1 MLRRLRYWIESA
13 RRSEAL
19 REEIELHLAEKAAE
33 LQADGM
39 TAERARAESR
49 RRFGNV
55 GLKHE
60 ESREIWMTR
69 FLSELGQDVRYG
81 CRTMIAN
88 KAFSALAVLLLALG
102 IGANTAIYSF
112 MESILLRSLPVA
124 DPESL
129 VVLNW
134 HSPPPYN
141 ANKQWV
147 HVMHGV
153 QGLAWPGGKGVMVSG
168 MFPYGALETLR
179 EENPVFSTLFG
190 YFNGL
195 TRNLS
200 IHGQATSARAEYV
213 TGEYFRGLAVLPAA
227 GRLIDSEDDR
237 PGAAPVAVI
246 SFATSQNRF
255 GGPPNAIGQSIL
267 LDNVPC
273 TVIGVAPPEFFGVD
287 PAAAPDLYLPLHTN
301 VLLDGAR
308 AARMYGDENFY
319 WIEMMGR
326 LRPDVSMSQAQAALA
341 PRFHQWVGTTAKTD
355 GERAKLPALIL
366 NPGAE
371 GLGSL
376 RRQYSKPLYVLLAMV
391 GLILAITCANIA
403 NLLLA
408 RAAARTREMAVR
420 LSLGAGRFRVVRQ
433 LLTESVMLASLG
445 GAFGVLFAIWG
456 VRSLTLLLSKGQE
469 NFALHA
475 ELNWSVLGVTAALS
489 VVCGLLF
496 GLAPAIQSTRPD
508 VMPSLKNGRGGG
520 RRRAQQVLVVAQI
533 ALSFLL
539 LVAAGLF
546 VRTLNKLHSVQLGY
560 ARENILLFSLNA
572 RQAGHRDPEITTFYA
587 DLRKRFESIPGV
599 SSATLSHS
607 SIISAGHAGATYR
620 GTMKIGAATIAGA
633 GVMLV
638 GPRFLT
644 TMQIPILAG
653 REIDDRDQP
662 GSTPVAVI
670 GERLA
675 RTYFGNGNP
684 VGRRITFVDNEPA
697 PSQRGEDSKSNRD
710 LEIVGVSAD
719 VRYGD
724 LKEGNPM
731 TVFAAVSQFSPDR
744 VTYALRTAGDPLRY
758 VRSVHEIVREADSRI
773 PVTNVITQAAEIDRT
788 ISRELTFAKL
798 CTGFAVLALL
808 IACVGLYG
816 TMSYNVARQV
826 GEIGTRMALG
836 AQRGAV
842 VWMVL
847 RRVLLLAAVGLAIS
861 VPAALSASQ
870 LVKSFLFETQPND
883 PGTLALAGVVLL
895 SAAILAGYAPARRAS
910 RIDPLKALRHE

>member
-1 MLRRLRYWIESA
+1 M
-13 RRSEAL
+13 
-19 REEIELHLAEKAAE
+19 ELHLAEKAAE

-39 TAERARAESR
+39 TPERARAEAR

-60 ESREIWMTR
+60 ESREVWMTR

-124 DPESL
+124 DPEAL

-134 HSPPPYN
+134 HSRPPYN
-141 ANKQWV
+141 ASKQRA
-147 HVMHGV
+147 HVMHGL
-153 QGLAWPGGKGVMVSG
+153 QGLMWPGNKGVMVSG
-168 MFPYGALETLR
+168 IFPYAAFETLR
-179 EENPVFSTLFG
+179 AENPVFSTLFA

-195 TRNLS
+195 HRNLS
-200 IHGQATSARAEYV
+200 IRGQATTAKTEYV
-213 TGEYFRGLAVLPAA
+213 SGEYFRGLRVSPAA

-237 PGAAPVAVI
+237 AGAAAVAVI
-246 SFATSQNRF
+246 SFATSENRF

-267 LDNVPC
+267 VDNVAF

-287 PAAAPDLYLPLHTN
+287 PAAAPELYLPLHAN
-301 VLLDGAR
+301 VLTDGTG

-326 LRPDVSMSQAQAALA
+326 LRPGVSMTQAQAALA
-341 PRFHQWVGTTAKTD
+341 PRFHQWVATTATTD

-408 RAAARTREMAVR
+408 RAAARRSEMAVR

-445 GAFGVLFAIWG
+445 GAFGILFAIWG
-456 VRSLTLLLSKGQE
+456 VRTSTFLLSRGQE
-469 NFALHA
+469 NFTLHA

-508 VMPSLKNGRGGG
+508 VMPALKNGRGGG
-520 RRRAQQVLVVAQI
+520 PRRRAQHVLVVAQI

-546 VRTLNKLHSVQLGY
+546 VRTLNNLHSVQLGY

-572 RQAGHRDPEITTFYA
+572 GAAGHRDPEISTFYEN
-587 DLRKRFESIPGV
+587 LRKRFESIPGV
-599 SSATLSHS
+599 SSATLSQS
-607 SIISAGHAGATYR
+607 SIISAGMAGQTYR
-620 GTMKIGAATIAGA
+620 GTIKISTVTVQGA
-633 GVMLV
+633 GVMV
-638 GPRFLT
+638 TGPRFLT

-653 REIDDRDQP
+653 RELDERDRA

-670 GERLA
+670 SERLA
-675 RTYFGNGNP
+675 RTYFENENP
-684 VGRRITFVDNEPA
+684 MGRRITFVD
-697 PSQRGEDSKSNRD
+697 DNRD
-710 LEIVGVSAD
+710 LEIVGVSGN
-719 VRYGD
+719 VRYGG
-724 LKEGNPM
+724 LKEDDSPM
-731 TVFAAVSQFSPDR
+731 TVFVAASQFSPAG

-758 VRSVHEIVREADSRI
+758 VKSVHEIVRKADSRI

-788 ISRELTFAKL
+788 ISREITFAKL

-816 TMSYNVARQV
+816 TMSYNVTRQA
-826 GEIGTRMALG
+826 GEIGIRMALG
-836 AQRGAV
+836 ARRGSV

-847 RRVLLLAAVGLAIS
+847 RRVLLLATVGLAIS
-861 VPAALSASQ
+861 VPAALSASR

-883 PGTLALAGVVLL
+883 PGTLVLAGVVLL

-910 RIDPLKALRHE
+910 RIDPVAALRQE

>member
-1 MLRRLRYWIESA
+1 MESA

-19 REEIELHLAEKAAE
+19 REEMELHLAEKAAE
-33 LQADGM
+33 LEADGM
-39 TAERARAESR
+39 PAERARAEAR

-55 GLKHE
+55 ALKRE

-81 CRTMIAN
+81 FRSMTAN
-88 KAFSALAVLLLALG
+88 KTFSALAVLLLALG
-102 IGANTAIYSF
+102 IGANTAIFSF
-112 MESILLRSLPVA
+112 MDSILLRSLPVA

-134 HSPPPYN
+134 HSRPPYDGSG
-141 ANKQWV
+141 QWA

-153 QGLAWPGGKGVMVSG
+153 QGVLWLGDKGNMASG
-168 MFPYGALETLR
+168 MFPYPAFEMLR
-179 EENPVFSTLFG
+179 EDNPVFSTFFG
-190 YFNGL
+190 YFNGQHL
-195 TRNLS
+195 NLAVR
-200 IHGQATSARAEYV
+200 GQATSASTEYV
-213 TGEYFRGLAVLPAA
+213 TGEYFRGLAVRPAA

-255 GGPPNAIGQSIL
+255 GGPANAIGQSIL
-267 LDNVPC
+267 AANVPF

-287 PAAAPDLYLPLHTN
+287 PEMAPDLYLPLHTN
-301 VLLDGAR
+301 LLTEGAQ
-308 AARMYGDENFY
+308 AARMYPDGNFY

-326 LRPDVSMSQAQAALA
+326 LRPGVSMAQAQAVLA
-341 PRFHQWVGTTAKTD
+341 PRFHQWVASTAKTG
-355 GERAKLPALIL
+355 GERARLPALTV
-366 NPGAE
+366 NPGAA

-376 RRQYSKPLYVLLAMV
+376 RRQYSKPLYVLLMMV
-391 GLILAITCANIA
+391 GLILALACANIA

-408 RAAARTREMAVR
+408 RAAARRREMAVR

-433 LLTESVMLASLG
+433 LLTESVLLASLG

-456 VRSLTLLLSKGQE
+456 VRSLTLLLSHWHSRGQE
-469 NFALHA
+469 SLTLHA
-475 ELNWSVLGVTAALS
+475 ELNWHVLGVTAALS
-489 VVCGLLF
+489 LVCGLLF

-508 VMPSLKNGRGGG
+508 VMPALRDGPGGG
-520 RRRAQQVLVVAQI
+520 PRRRAQHVLVAAQI
-533 ALSFLL
+533 AISFLL
-539 LVAAGLF
+539 LFAAGLF
-546 VRTLNKLHSVQLGY
+546 VRTLNRLHSVQLGY

-572 RQAGHRDPEITTFYA
+572 RQAGHRDPEVTTFYE

-599 SSATLSHS
+599 RSATLSQS
-607 SIISAGHAGATYR
+607 SLISAGRAGDTYR
-620 GTMKIGAATIAGA
+620 GRIRTGAVSVMGA
-633 GVMLV
+633 GVMTV

-653 REIDDRDQP
+653 REIDERDQR

-670 GERLA
+670 SERLA
-675 RTYFGNGNP
+675 RTYFGNEDP
-684 VGRRITFVDNEPA
+684 VGRRITFVDE
-697 PSQRGEDSKSNRD
+697 NRD
-710 LEIVGVSAD
+710 LEIVGVSAN

-724 LKEGNPM
+724 LKRRSPM
-731 TVFAAVSQFSPDR
+731 TVFAAASQSPPDR
-744 VTYALRTAGDPLRY
+744 VTYALRTAGDPLMY
-758 VRSVHEIVREADSRI
+758 VRSVREIVREADSGI
-773 PVTNVITQAAEIDRT
+773 PVTNVVTQAAEIDRT
-788 ISRELTFAKL
+788 ISQEVTFAKL

-816 TMSYNVARQV
+816 TMSYNVARQA
-826 GEIGTRMALG
+826 GEIGIRMALG

-847 RRVLLLAAVGLAIS
+847 RRVLILAAAGLAIS
-861 VPAALSASQ
+861 VPAALIASR

-883 PGTLALAGVVLL
+883 PGTLALAGVVLV
-895 SAAILAGYAPARRAS
+895 SAAIVAGYAPARRAS
-910 RIDPLKALRHE
+910 RIDPLAALRHE

>member
-1 MLRRLRYWIESA
+1 VLRRLRYWIESA

-19 REEIELHLAEKAAE
+19 REEMELHLAEKAAE

-39 TAERARAESR
+39 TAERARAEAR

-69 FLSELGQDVRYG
+69 FWSELGQDIRYG
-81 CRTMIAN
+81 CRTMTAN
-88 KAFSALAVLLLALG
+88 KAFSALAILSLALG

-134 HSPPPYN
+134 HSRPPQEGS
-141 ANKQWV
+141 KEWV
-147 HVMHGV
+147 HVIHGV
-153 QGLAWPGGKGVMVSG
+153 QGILWPGDKGAMVSG
-168 MFPYGALETLR
+168 MFPYGAFETLS

-195 TRNLS
+195 THNLAVR
-200 IHGQATSARAEYV
+200 GQVTSASAEYV
-213 TGEYFRGLAVLPAA
+213 TGEYFRGLVVSPAA

-255 GGPPNAIGQSIL
+255 GGPQNAIGQPIL
-267 LDNVPC
+267 VDNIPF

-287 PAAAPDLYLPLHTN
+287 PAVAPDLYLPLHTN
-301 VLLDGAR
+301 VLLDGAG
-308 AARMYGDENFY
+308 AARMYGDGNFY

-326 LRPDVSMSQAQAALA
+326 LRPGVSMAQAQAALA
-341 PRFHQWVGTTAKTD
+341 PRFHQWVATTAKTD

-376 RRQYSKPLYVLLAMV
+376 RRQYSKPLYVLLTMV
-391 GLILAITCANIA
+391 GLILAVACANIA

-408 RAAARTREMAVR
+408 RAAARRREMAVR
-420 LSLGAGRFRVVRQ
+420 LSLGARRFRVVRQ

-445 GAFGVLFAIWG
+445 GALGVLFAIWG
-456 VRSLTLLLSKGQE
+456 VRSLTLLLSNGQE
-469 NFALHA
+469 NFTLHA

-508 VMPSLKNGRGGG
+508 VMPALKNGRGSGP

-533 ALSFLL
+533 AISFLI

-572 RQAGHRDPEITTFYA
+572 RQAGHRAPEIATFYT
-587 DLRKRFESIPGV
+587 DLRERFESIPGV
-599 SSATLSHS
+599 SSATLSQS
-607 SIISAGHAGATYR
+607 SIISAGSAGGAYR
-620 GTMKIGAATIAGA
+620 GTMKIGAVTIAGA
-633 GVMLV
+633 GVMV
-638 GPRFLT
+638 AGPRFLT

-670 GERLA
+670 SERLA
-675 RTYFGNGNP
+675 RTYFGNENP
-684 VGRRITFVDNEPA
+684 VGRRITFQDE
-697 PSQRGEDSKSNRD
+697 KRD
-710 LEIVGVSAD
+710 LEIVGVSANL
-719 VRYGD
+719 RYGG
-724 LKEGNPM
+724 LKQESPM
-731 TVFAAVSQFSPDR
+731 TVFAAASQFSPDR
-744 VTYALRTAGDPLRY
+744 VTYALRTLGDPLGY
-758 VRSVHEIVREADSRI
+758 VRSVHEIVRKADSRI

-788 ISRELTFAKL
+788 ISREVTFAKL

-816 TMSYNVARQV
+816 TMSYSVARQV
-826 GEIGTRMALG
+826 GEIGIRMALG

-870 LVKSFLFETQPND
+870 LVKSFLFDTRPND

-895 SAAILAGYAPARRAS
+895 STAILAGYAPARRAS
-910 RIDPLKALRHE
+910 RIDPLAALRHE